1 MADSPYI
8 TDVTSENFSQVV
20 LQGSAERLVL
30 VDFWAEW
37 CAPCKMLLPV
47 LAKLADEM
55 QGQLILAKI
64 NTDQQQALAQEYA
77 VRSLPTVKFF
87 RNGAVV
93 NEFMGAQS
101 EAHIRQMLDQHI
113 VRPSDHLLAQAMQLQ
128 TEGNHDAALAL
139 LKQANEDDPGRPK
152 IIVALAGLLTETND
166 LAGAENLLNSLSGSE
181 KGQPE
186 VAALMAKL
194 EFARQSENQPDVDS
208 LLQAVKQDE
217 NNLEARFQL
226 ASQAI
231 TAEDYET
238 GLEQLLE
245 IMKRDRGYKDDIG
258 RKTLLKVFDMLGDN
272 PLAADYRRK
281 MFNLLY

>member
-1 MADSPYI
+1 MANSPHI
-8 TDVTSENFSQVV
+8 VDVTSENFSQVV
-20 LQGSAERLVL
+20 LQGSVERLVL
-30 VDFWAEW
+30 VDFWADW

-47 LAKLADEM
+47 LAKLADEL
-55 QGQLILAKI
+55 QGQFILAKL
-64 NTDQQQALAQEYA
+64 NTDQQQALAQEYG

-87 RNGAVV
+87 SNGVV
-93 NEFMGAQS
+93 VDEFMGAQS
-101 EAHIRQMLDQHI
+101 ESHIRQMLDQHI

-128 TEGNHDAALAL
+128 GEANHEAALAL
-139 LKQANEDDPGRPK
+139 LKQANEDDPGRTK
-152 IIVALAGLLTETND
+152 IIVALAGLLAETKD
-166 LAGAENLLNSLSGSE
+166 LAGAETLLDSLTGSV

-194 EFARQSENQPDVDS
+194 EFARQSENQPEAGS
-208 LLQAVKQDE
+208 LLQAIEQDE

-231 TAEDYET
+231 NVGDYQT
-238 GLEQLLE
+238 GLDQLLE
-245 IMKRDRGYKDDIG
+245 IMKRDRSYQDDVG

>member
-1 MADSPYI
+1 M
-8 TDVTSENFSQVV
+8 
-20 LQGSAERLVL
+20 QGSAERLVL
-30 VDFWAEW
+30 VDFWADW

-47 LAKLADEM
+47 LTKLADEM
-55 QGQLILAKI
+55 QGPFILAKL
-64 NTDQQQALAQEYA
+64 NTDQQQALAQEYG

-87 RNGAVV
+87 SNGVV
-93 NEFMGAQS
+93 VDEFMGAQS
-101 EAHIRQMLDQHI
+101 ESHIRQMLDQYI
-113 VRPSDHLLAQAMQLQ
+113 VRASDHLLAQAMQLK
-128 TEGNHDAALAL
+128 TEGNLEAALAL
-139 LKQANEDDPGRPK
+139 LKQANGDDPGRTK
-152 IIVALAGLLTETND
+152 IIVALAGLLAETKD
-166 LAGAENLLNSLSGSE
+166 FAGAETLLDSLPGSE

-194 EFARQSENQPDVDS
+194 EFARQSENQPETDS
-208 LLQAVKQDE
+208 LLQAIDQDE

-231 TAEDYET
+231 NAGEYQT
-238 GLEQLLE
+238 GLDQLLE
-245 IMKRDRGYKDDIG
+245 IMKRDRSYQDDIG